1 LMFSRAR
8 RRLTLQYVALFAVVL
23 VVFSAIFYIALA
35 AALQPLFDLAPEI
48 TSDQAASSAYD
59 MTLERVALALV
70 VANVVVLAVA
80 GVSAWVLAGRT
91 LEPIADAHDRQRRFV
106 GDASH
111 EIRNPLAVIRATAE
125 SALSGPSDPAALRH
139 ALEVVVEAQERLTRM
154 ANDLLVLARAEGA
167 PSERADLEV
176 DLSVAVAEVIEAD
189 TLARDSAPPRITV
202 SLSPGLLA
210 RGDPDEV
217 ARVVANLVDNAVRY
231 GGPQAHIRVST
242 LSAGSD
248 AIVEVADDG
257 PGIAAADLARVT
269 EPFYRVDSD
278 ASAPEGTGLG
288 LAIASSLA
296 HRNGGRLTLASEPG
310 RGTTARL
317 SLSRFM

>member
-1 LMFSRAR
+1 MFGRAR
-8 RRLTLQYVALFAVVL
+8 RRLTLQYVALFALVL
-23 VVFSAIFYIALA
+23 VVFSAIFYVALA

-48 TSDQAASSAYD
+48 ASDQAASSAYD
-59 MTLERVALALV
+59 LTLERVALALA

-91 LEPIADAHDRQRRFV
+91 LKPIADAHDRQRRFV

-125 SALSGPSDPAALRH
+125 SALNGPDDPAHLRH

>member
-1 LMFSRAR
+1 MFSRAR
-8 RRLTLQYVALFAVVL
+8 RRLTLQYVGLFALVL
-23 VVFSAIFYIALA
+23 VIFSGVFYFALA
-35 AALQPLFDLAPEI
+35 TALQPLFDLAPEI
-48 TSDQAASSAYD
+48 TTDQAASSAYD

-80 GVSAWVLAGRT
+80 GVSAWLLAGRT
-91 LEPIADAHDRQRRFV
+91 LEPIVDAHDRQRRFV
-106 GDASH
+106 ADASH

-125 SALSGPSDPAALRH
+125 SALSGPSDTTALRR
-139 ALEVVVEAQERLTRM
+139 ALEVIVEAQERLTRM
-154 ANDLLVLARAEGA
+154 TNDLLVLARAEGA

-176 DLSVAVAEVIEAD
+176 DLSVTAAEVVEAD
-189 TLARDSAPPRITV
+189 MLARGSAPPHITV

-231 GGPQAHIRVST
+231 GGSQAHIQVST
-242 LSAGSD
+242 LSDGSD
-248 AIVEVADDG
+248 AVVEVADDG

-269 EPFYRVDSD
+269 EPFYRVDAD

-288 LAIASSLA
+288 LAIAASLA
-296 HRNGGRLTLASEPG
+296 RRNGGRLTLSSEPG

-317 SLSRFM
+317 ALARFM

>member
-1 LMFSRAR
+1 MFGRAR
-8 RRLTLQYVALFAVVL
+8 RRLTLQYVALFALVL
-23 VVFSAIFYIALA
+23 VVFSAIFYVALA

-48 TSDQAASSAYD
+48 ASDQAASSAYD
-59 MTLERVALALV
+59 LTLERVALALA

-91 LEPIADAHDRQRRFV
+91 LKPIADAHDRQRRFV

-125 SALSGPSDPAALRH
+125 SALNGPDDPAHLRH

-288 LAIASSLA
+288 LAIAASLA